1 MASCDAE
8 RYERG
13 MKWLKMDR
21 LRAKAWQ
28 TVSGDVLEIGMG
40 TGLNRPYYPAEARVF
55 AFDISAERVAWAKA
69 NRPLTPERLATADAQ
84 QLPYP
89 AERFDTV
96 VTTLTFCSIPNPRQ
110 ALGEIKRVLKPSGR
124 LIMVEH
130 VRGQKRWSAA
140 LTDLLQ
146 PLWFALQG
154 ECNLNRETAEIV
166 TQVGFEMQELK
177 TYGLFAIV
185 QYIEAI
191 KAKTD

>member
-8 RYERG
+8 RYEWG
-13 MKWLKMDR
+13 MKWLKMHK

-28 TVSGDVLEIGMG
+28 TVRGDVLEIGIG
-40 TGLNRPYYPAEARVF
+40 TGLNRPFYPAEARVF
-55 AFDISAERVAWAKA
+55 AFDISEERVAWTKE
-69 NRPLTPERLATADAQ
+69 NRPLKPERLATADAQ

-96 VTTLTFCSIPNPRQ
+96 ITTLTFCSIPNPQ
-110 ALGEIKRVLKPSGR
+110 KALNEIKRVLKPNGR

-140 LTDLLQ
+140 LTDFFQ

-154 ECNLNRETAEIV
+154 ECNLNRETAKIV
-166 TQVGFEMQELK
+166 AQMGFEMQELK
-177 TYGLFAIV
+177 TYGWFAIV

-191 KAKTD
+191 RH